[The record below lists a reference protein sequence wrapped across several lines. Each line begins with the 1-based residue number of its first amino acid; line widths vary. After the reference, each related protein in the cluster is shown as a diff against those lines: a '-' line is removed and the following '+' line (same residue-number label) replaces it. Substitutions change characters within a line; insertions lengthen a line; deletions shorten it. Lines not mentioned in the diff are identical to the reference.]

1 MKKPNENFVV
11 GNGRRRMKFVQL
23 DLRPKNWYFSCK
35 FTSFLIWTF
44 LFIYSSMNIPW
55 LWIMMSNLLIYF
67 LSCIQCVDKEIKEF
81 WWESIMTWWCRD
93 VRLLCLFRFKV
104 WWMIPRIG
112 NSGSD
117 IPIETQM
124 LLLESSKGADSDD
137 PNETCYILFLPVLDG
152 EFRSSLQGNASDELE
167 FCVESGNSF
176 KFKVQRFWFCFFLCL
191 LWKA

>member
-1 MKKPNENFVV
+1 
-11 GNGRRRMKFVQL
+11 
-23 DLRPKNWYFSCK
+23 
-35 FTSFLIWTF
+35 
-44 LFIYSSMNIPW
+44 
-55 LWIMMSNLLIYF
+55 
-67 LSCIQCVDKEIKEF
+67 
-81 WWESIMTWWCRD
+81 
-93 VRLLCLFRFKV
+93 
-104 WWMIPRIG
+104 MIPRIG

-191 LWKA
+191 L